1 MFGQKKKYSYFFVV
15 LSALFL
21 IFGISVFFSEGGIKE
36 SSVVSADTK
45 TFIFDAGEHGRIAGP
60 LPSGWSWY
68 NGDKARRTYSYNKY
82 DTTRFG
88 SLPSVKANAGY
99 KFDHWQSNT
108 LITTITPVWGVDTD
122 VHATYE
128 ALLPSGSGTQDEP
141 WIIITPEQLQYLHDI
156 EYVEWQRYYIRLGA
170 NIDMSGESWVP
181 LQMGGNV
188 GLDFDGR
195 GYKITNLKIET
206 VAGGDVGF
214 FNLIDTSRDDGGP
227 FNGVKNLTIEGSI
240 TLTDN
245 VRYIGGLAGYTWNST
260 FEDVHVNFDIDTNG
274 YSATYAGG
282 MFGLA
287 HDTIIKNCTF
297 TGSVDGATATHVG
310 GVVGRIEAMATR
322 TWEDII
328 VDGYVC
334 GSSDVGGIIGNSD
347 LMNGTGVTELT
358 LKNCQVYGLIVG
370 NGKSGGI
377 VGQARPMTIEECV
390 NYATVV
396 GGYRVG
402 GIVGE
407 QSSIGAIHVI
417 NCANNGNVNV
427 LKNLDYSSES
437 LGYRGGG
444 IIGRTDHVDT
454 QIIGCFNYGDVYCQ
468 GGSAGGLVGYMAG
481 GNMENCLAECDISS
495 GKSDWNIGAGGLVGE
510 APVTSTV
517 KNCGFIGDMKSLVGA
532 IASDEEKQRFG
543 VFMAG
548 KNTTITFSN
557 CFAVTNFLQDS
568 DLGAEI
574 YRPEGEQMDSCYYD
588 VSIMEKNG
596 TRFEIQRIKQISEGD
611 FSGFFKQTGINRSYP
626 APKALYNAG
635 DNYTSLTR
643 SYFVNLGYSAI

>member
-21 IFGISVFFSEGGIKE
+21 IFGISVFFAEGGQVNETAI
-36 SSVVSADTK
+36 VSANTK
-45 TFIFDAGEHGRIAGP
+45 TFTFDAGDYGRIEGYSHGYKLTKTYNNYNIFTSFGT
-60 LPSGWSWY
+60 LPKVIADEGY
-68 NGDKARRTYSYNKY
+68 
-82 DTTRFG
+82 RFG
-88 SLPSVKANAGY
+88 GWIAGGTVSITSVTPIWGCDSEVNAWY
-99 KFDHWQSNT
+99 TK
-108 LITTITPVWGVDTD
+108 LI
-122 VHATYE
+122 
-128 ALLPSGSGTQDEP
+128 PSGSGTQDDP
-141 WIIITPEQLQYLHDI
+141 WIIKTPENLQYLHEF

-181 LQMGGNV
+181 LQLGGNV

-245 VRYIGGLAGYTWNST
+245 VRYVGGLAGYTWNST

-287 HDTIIKNCTF
+287 HDTIVTNCTF
-297 TGSVDGATATHVG
+297 TGSVDAVTATHVG
-310 GVVGRIEAMATR
+310 GIAGVIDPTDMRV
-322 TWEDII
+322 WENNI
-328 VDGYVC
+328 VDGNIC
-334 GSSDVGGIIGNSD
+334 GASNVGGIIGNCD

-358 LKNCQVYGLIVG
+358 LKNCQVYGVIAG
-370 NGKSGGI
+370 NYISGGI
-377 VGQARPMTIEECV
+377 VGNAKTMTIEECV

-396 GGYRVG
+396 GGACVG
-402 GIVGE
+402 GIVGS
-407 QSSIGAIHVI
+407 QSSIGAIHLI
-417 NCANNGNVNV
+417 NCVNNGNVNV

-495 GKSDWNIGAGGLVGE
+495 GKSLWNIGAGGLVAE
-510 APVTSTV
+510 APSSVSTV
-517 KNCGFIGDMKSLVGA
+517 KNCGFIGDIKSLVGA

-548 KNTTITFSN
+548 NNTTTITFSN
-557 CFAVTNFLQDS
+557 CFAVMNFLQDS
-568 DLGAEI
+568 DSGAEI
-574 YRPEGEQMDSCYYD
+574 YRPEAEQMDSCYYD
-588 VSIMEKNG
+588 VSVMEKNG

>member
-21 IFGISVFFSEGGIKE
+21 IFGISVFFAEGGQVNETAI
-36 SSVVSADTK
+36 VSANTK
-45 TFIFDAGEHGRIAGP
+45 TFTFDAGDYGRIEGYSHGYKLTKTYNNYNIFTSFGT
-60 LPSGWSWY
+60 LPKVIADEGY
-68 NGDKARRTYSYNKY
+68 
-82 DTTRFG
+82 RFG
-88 SLPSVKANAGY
+88 GWIAGGTVSLTSATPIWGCDSEVNAWY
-99 KFDHWQSNT
+99 TK
-108 LITTITPVWGVDTD
+108 LI
-122 VHATYE
+122 
-128 ALLPSGSGTQDEP
+128 PSGSGTQDDP
-141 WIIITPEQLQYLHDI
+141 WIIKTPENLQYLHEF

-195 GYKITNLKIET
+195 GYKITNLKIKT

-245 VRYIGGLAGYTWNST
+245 VRYVGGLAGYTWNST
-260 FEDVHVNFDIDTNG
+260 FEDVHVNFDIDNNG
-274 YSATYAGG
+274 YAATYAGG

-287 HDTIIKNCTF
+287 HDTIIENCTF

-310 GVVGRIEAMATR
+310 GIAGRIEAMDTR

-328 VDGYVC
+328 VDGNISG
-334 GSSDVGGIIGNSD
+334 GSNTGGIIGNSD

-358 LKNCQVYGLIVG
+358 LKSCQVYGLIVA
-370 NGKSGGI
+370 NYFAGGI
-377 VGQARPMTIEECV
+377 VGQARPMTVEECV

-396 GGYRVG
+396 GGACVG
-402 GIVGE
+402 GIVGY
-407 QSSIGAIHVI
+407 QSSVGPIHVI
-417 NCANNGNVNV
+417 NCANNGNINV
-427 LKNLDYSSES
+427 LKNYDYSGDSS
-437 LGYRGGG
+437 GYRGGG
-444 IIGRTDHVDT
+444 IIGETNHADT
-454 QIIGCFNYGDVYCQ
+454 QILGCFNYGDVYCQ
-468 GGSAGGLVGYMAG
+468 GGSAGGLVGLMAG

-495 GKSDWNIGAGGLVGE
+495 GKSLWNIGAGGLVAE
-510 APVTSTV
+510 APSSVSTV
-517 KNCGFIGDMKSLVGA
+517 KNCGFIGDIKSLVGA

-548 KNTTITFSN
+548 NNTTTITFSN
-557 CFAVTNFLQDS
+557 CFAVMNFLQDS
-568 DLGAEI
+568 DSGAEI
-574 YRPEGEQMDSCYYD
+574 YRPEAEQMDSCYYD
-588 VSIMEKNG
+588 VSVMEKNG